1 MKRTLPAIIGLLAI
15 SYVSFV
21 SQSSQRIETKCVQIK
36 CSKTTYIVSM
46 SGTSEADI
54 TKQIKQKYPDCS
66 FTFVDKSKCKK

>member
-1 MKRTLPAIIGLLAI
+1 MKRTLSVILGLLVI
-15 SYVSFV
+15 SYVSII
-21 SQSSQRIETKCVQIK
+21 SQSSQTVETKCVQIK
-36 CSKTTYIVSM
+36 CSKTNFIVSM